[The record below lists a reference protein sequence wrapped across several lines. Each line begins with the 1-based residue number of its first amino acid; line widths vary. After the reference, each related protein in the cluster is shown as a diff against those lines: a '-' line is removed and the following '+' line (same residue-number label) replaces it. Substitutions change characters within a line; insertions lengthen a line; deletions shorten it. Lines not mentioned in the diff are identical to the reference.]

1 MLTIVSL
8 IVLPLL
14 SFIGGILGLKS
25 DPSDPQDASKTK
37 WIVAIL
43 VFSAIASIGMSIS
56 GHQADVAQKK
66 KDDGNIEFL
75 KSRLTLVQGN
85 TEDIKGTTIDIKGLL
100 ANFLSGV
107 GVAQAR
113 IKNIQENGLSTPE
126 NLKLVQAGITGDDL
140 IKRLLAQIQAEN
152 QKQQTTVVYYNKDV
166 DPNDVNGL
174 PLENSLQQAGF
185 KLEKTRQGRK
195 NPDLPTNAIWTADNV
210 PPEQA
215 KFVAYTLMRAGVEIR
230 AIRTFSGTGRKPN
243 EIEIGADRAIAERLP
258 LTFQQIQAKQSFS
271 RNLD

>member
-25 DPSDPQDASKTK
+25 DPSDPKETGKNK
-37 WIVAIL
+37 WIIAIL
-43 VFSAIASIGMSIS
+43 VFSAIASIGISIS
-56 GHQADVAQKK
+56 GHQADVAQKQ

-75 KSRLTLVQGN
+75 KNRLTLVQGN
-85 TEDIKGTTIDIKGLL
+85 TEDIKGNTTDIKGLL
-100 ANFLSGV
+100 ANFLSNV
-107 GVAQAR
+107 GVAQVR
-113 IKNIQENGLSTPE
+113 IKSIQEKGLSTPE

-140 IKRLLAQIQAEN
+140 IKSLMSQVQAEN
-152 QKQQTTVVYYNKDV
+152 QKHQTKVVYYNKDV
-166 DPNDVNGL
+166 DPNDVNGP
-174 PLENSLQQAGF
+174 PLENSLKQAGF
-185 KLEKTRQGRK
+185 KLEKTENGRK
-195 NPDLPTNAIWTADNV
+195 NPDLPTNAVWTAENV

-215 KFVAYTLMRAGVEIR
+215 KIVAYTLMRAGVEIR

-243 EIEIGADRAIAERLP
+243 EIEIGADKAIAERPP
-258 LTFQQIQAKQSFS
+258 LTFQQIQARQYFS